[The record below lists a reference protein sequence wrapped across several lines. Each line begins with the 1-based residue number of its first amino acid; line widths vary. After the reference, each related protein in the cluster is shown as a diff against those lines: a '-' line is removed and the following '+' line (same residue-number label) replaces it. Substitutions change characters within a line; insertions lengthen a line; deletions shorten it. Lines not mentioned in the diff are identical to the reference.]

1 VAGDRSGTLP
11 PARPGVKMRTNE
23 QTRHEMYL
31 RLEEVL
37 GTEAA
42 ASLMEHLPPVG
53 WADVATKRDLD
64 SLQDATRQD
73 IALLRADL
81 ESTGHGLRADFRSDL
96 NAAITS
102 QTRTLM
108 FAIIGSNVT
117 MAALAFAAA
126 AHH

>member
-1 VAGDRSGTLP
+1 MMIS
-11 PARPGVKMRTNE
+11 E
-23 QTRHEMYL
+23 HTRHEMYR

-37 GTEAA
+37 GAEVAA
-42 ASLMEHLPPVG
+42 TLMEHLPPVG
-53 WADVATKRDLD
+53 WADVATRRDLD
-64 SLQDATRQD
+64 
-73 IALLRADL
+73 LLRADF
-81 ESTGHGLRADFRSDL
+81 EATEHRLRADFRAEL

-126 AHH
+126 AHR